1 MTTAHALRRSTDAI
15 RVPAVLPVITMTIS
29 ADGTMTVAVDGTPF
43 EPPRFG
49 APWARASFAEVIDTV
64 LLAHGSPVRVVVH
77 EAHGTVF
84 TDLITRPLQGSIA
97 PSAPPQIR
105 DAGSSAPV
113 EPLAAPA
120 ALIDATPLVEPPRV
134 VYGEEGFLPGEE
146 VALAII
152 VRHIKA
158 SADGSARALLEPGLC
173 RVTAEGEVVLVGR
186 ISGTCVFGIVT

>member
-15 RVPAVLPVITMTIS
+15 RVPPVLPVITMTIS
-29 ADGTMTVAVDGTPF
+29 SNGTMTVAVDGTPF

-77 EAHGTVF
+77 EADGTVF
-84 TDLITRPLQGSIA
+84 TDLITRPLQGSVA
-97 PSAPPQIR
+97 PSAPPQVR
-105 DAGSSAPV
+105 DAGSSAPA

-120 ALIDATPLVEPPRV
+120 ALSDATPLVEPPRV

-173 RVTAEGEVVLVGR
+173 RVTAAGEIVLVGR

>member
-1 MTTAHALRRSTDAI
+1 LTTAHAVRRSTDAI
-15 RVPAVLPVITMTIS
+15 RVPAILPVITMTTS
-29 ADGTMTVAVDGTPF
+29 ANGTMTVAVDGTPF

-49 APWARASFAEVIDTV
+49 PPWARASFAEIIDTV
-64 LLAHGSPVRVVVH
+64 LHAHGSPVRVVVH
-77 EAHGTVF
+77 EADGTIF
-84 TDLITRPLQGSIA
+84 TDLITRPLQGSVA
-97 PSAPPQIR
+97 PSATPQVW
-105 DAGSSAPV
+105 DGGSSAPA
-113 EPLAAPA
+113 EPLPPA
-120 ALIDATPLVEPPRV
+120 ALIDATPLIQPPHV

-173 RVTAEGEVVLVGR
+173 RVTAEGEIVLVGR

>member
-49 APWARASFAEVIDTV
+49 PPWVRASFAEVIEAV
-64 LLAHGSPVRVVVH
+64 LLAHGSPVRVVVY
-77 EAHGTVF
+77 EADGTVF
-84 TDLITRPLQGSIA
+84 TDLITRPLQGSLS
-97 PSAPPQIR
+97 PSAPPKIDGR
-105 DAGSSAPV
+105 ESSAPTESQV
-113 EPLAAPA
+113 ARA
-120 ALIDATPLVEPPRV
+120 ALIDAMPLIEPPRV
-134 VYGEEGFLPGEE
+134 VYGEGGFLPGEE

-173 RVTAEGEVVLVGR
+173 RVTAEGEIVLVGR
-186 ISGTCVFGIVT
+186 ISGTCVFGIVK

>member
-49 APWARASFAEVIDTV
+49 PPWVRASFAEVIETV
-64 LLAHGSPVRVVVH
+64 LLAHGSPVRVVVY
-77 EAHGTVF
+77 EADGTVF
-84 TDLITRPLQGSIA
+84 TDIITRPLQGSLS
-97 PSAPPQIR
+97 PSAPPEIEGR
-105 DAGSSAPV
+105 ESSAPTESQV
-113 EPLAAPA
+113 ARA
-120 ALIDATPLVEPPRV
+120 ALIDAMPLIEPPRV
-134 VYGEEGFLPGEE
+134 VCGEEGFLPGED

-173 RVTAEGEVVLVGR
+173 RVTAEGEIVLVGR